1 MLLMLED
8 DNERIERFRAA
19 LKSLDPAMPLIV
31 WRSARKMIAE
41 VERYLPTARLISL
54 DHDLE
59 PVEGETEDPGDG
71 IDVAR
76 FLAERPPACPVI
88 VHSSNGRRSD
98 WMSGEENRSSCS

>member
-8 DNERIERFRAA
+8 DHERMERFQAA
-19 LKSLDPAMPLIV
+19 LQSLDSGMPLIV

-41 VERYLPTARLISL
+41 VEPFLSSARLISL

-59 PVEGETEDPGDG
+59 PIEGETDDPGDG

-76 FLAERPPACPVI
+76 FLAERPPVLPGHRSFEQPHALRLDG
-88 VHSSNGRRSD
+88 GRV
-98 WMSGEENRSSCS
+98 